1 MLKTQ
6 EIADK
11 YGITRQTLNN
21 WMQKGIISQPRKN
34 NRSAYEWEEENEKE
48 IVRVISEEIPAKYYV
63 SNKETL
69 KIGNRRYLGSKQ
81 KMLDFILKTVSENIG
96 SIDSVAD
103 IFGGTGVV
111 ADLFRKQNKKVI
123 VNDILYSNFIS
134 FQTWF
139 SNEDVDIHKVSHII
153 DELNNL
159 SPKKGYVSK
168 NFGGAYFSEENA
180 GKIDSIR
187 EEIEKYKSG
196 NQREYFMLLT
206 SLLYAMDKVANT
218 VGHYDAYRK
227 KMDYCKEIYLRVPEY
242 NENNQNEI
250 YNKDANK
257 LVKEIYADLVYIDT
271 PYNSRGYENAYHV
284 LENIAEWK
292 KPDVEGVAKKAV
304 NRSEKGSDYT
314 KSKAPQAFEDLILNI
329 NAKYILVSY
338 NNMNKKGNSR
348 SNAKISNEE
357 IIKIL
362 SKRGKVQVFETDFSP
377 FTTGKSKIEN
387 HKELL
392 YLCIISPEKK
402 KEKKLIKSALNYTGG
417 KYKLLP
423 QLLPLFPESY
433 NNFIDLF
440 SGGATVAVNLANINK
455 SKTKKYIIND
465 ISEEVIDFY
474 KYLESQKD
482 VTVFLDKVEKAIEF
496 YKLSNTQKYSY
507 AHYGVNSSTGLGS
520 YNKEAFLKLRQD
532 YNKKNYN
539 KFDKE
544 VLFYLLIVFG
554 FNNQIRFNNKGEY
567 NLPVGKR

>member
-554 FNNQIRFNNKGEY
+554 FNN
-567 NLPVGKR
+567 

>member
-21 WMQKGIISQPRKN
+21 WMQKGIISKPRKN

-81 KMLDFILKTVSENIG
+81 KMLDFILKTVSENTG

-123 VNDILYSNFIS
+123 VNDILYSNFVS

-227 KMDYCKEIYLRVPEY
+227 KIDSCKEIYLRVPEY
-242 NENNQNEI
+242 NENKQNEI

-357 IIKIL
+357 IIEIL
-362 SKRGKVQVFETDFSP
+362 SKRGKVQVFETDV
-377 FTTGKSKIEN
+377 
-387 HKELL
+387 
-392 YLCIISPEKK
+392 
-402 KEKKLIKSALNYTGG
+402 
-417 KYKLLP
+417 
-423 QLLPLFPESY
+423 Q
-433 NNFIDLF
+433 
-440 SGGATVAVNLANINK
+440 
-455 SKTKKYIIND
+455 
-465 ISEEVIDFY
+465 
-474 KYLESQKD
+474 
-482 VTVFLDKVEKAIEF
+482 
-496 YKLSNTQKYSY
+496 
-507 AHYGVNSSTGLGS
+507 
-520 YNKEAFLKLRQD
+520 
-532 YNKKNYN
+532 
-539 KFDKE
+539 
-544 VLFYLLIVFG
+544 
-554 FNNQIRFNNKGEY
+554 
-567 NLPVGKR
+567 PV

>member
-1 MLKTQ
+1 
-6 EIADK
+6 
-11 YGITRQTLNN
+11 
-21 WMQKGIISQPRKN
+21 ISQPRKN

-123 VNDILYSNFIS
+123 VNDILYSNFVS

-567 NLPVGKR
+567 NLPVG